1 MPLGLGFERVVG
13 LNGFRVLG
21 WFQSFSDVVL
31 MVGGVVSLVGDVL
44 VIASSLNGL
53 WVMGLNEL

>member
-1 MPLGLGFERVVG
+1 
-13 LNGFRVLG
+13 
-21 WFQSFSDVVL
+21 
-31 MVGGVVSLVGDVL
+31 MVDGVVSLVGDAVL

>member
-1 MPLGLGFERVVG
+1 MVVG
-13 LNGFRVLG
+13 
-21 WFQSFSDVVL
+21 W
-31 MVGGVVSLVGDVL
+31 VVSLVGDVVL

>member
-1 MPLGLGFERVVG
+1 
-13 LNGFRVLG
+13 
-21 WFQSFSDVVL
+21 
-31 MVGGVVSLVGDVL
+31 MVGGVVSLVSDVVL

>member
-1 MPLGLGFERVVG
+1 MVGGVVS
-13 LNGFRVLG
+13 V
-21 WFQSFSDVVL
+21 
-31 MVGGVVSLVGDVL
+31 VGGVVSLVGDVVL

>member
-1 MPLGLGFERVVG
+1 
-13 LNGFRVLG
+13 
-21 WFQSFSDVVL
+21 
-31 MVGGVVSLVGDVL
+31 MVGGVVSLVDDVVL